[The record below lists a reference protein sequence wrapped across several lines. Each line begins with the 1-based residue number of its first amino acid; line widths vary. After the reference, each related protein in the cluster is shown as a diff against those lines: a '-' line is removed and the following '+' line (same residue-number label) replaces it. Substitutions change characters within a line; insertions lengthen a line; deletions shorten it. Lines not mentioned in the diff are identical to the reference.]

1 MENELEMIQTLSEYQ
16 NFGLV
21 PFPCSP
27 FSTKIHDSID
37 GRMLFHKASQGIQ
50 MKENEIIEWFGEKK
64 LDNCGLIAGEKGNL
78 SVLEFDNQ
86 EILSNLYKTIKNNE
100 NISNLIFGNFLENLN
115 HSTTMVLTPEKKLQ
129 FWFNY
134 SKNLPTIEN
143 NYNKI
148 DLLKGIRIYS
158 DGYIVA
164 PPSFVREK
172 NNFGQYELLVGRKP
186 SLFPKEIDFFQKI
199 LSK

>member
-172 NNFGQYELLVGRKP
+172 NNF
-186 SLFPKEIDFFQKI
+186 
-199 LSK
+199 